1 MGLVCSFHNA
11 KKGVSFDALLLSL
24 PQSLWLT
31 SSSEGTFLTG
41 SIVEVRSY
49 EEEDYGRAGRYR
61 RGVAIA
67 LLAAAGIALFA
78 VRKSTTRR

>member
-1 MGLVCSFHNA
+1 MLRGRQLLA
-11 KKGVSFDALLLSL
+11 DALLLSL

-31 SSSEGTFLTG
+31 SSSEELFLTG

-67 LLAAAGIALFA
+67 LLAPCSPSARAPLVADVTDIMDG
-78 VRKSTTRR
+78 RR

>member
-31 SSSEGTFLTG
+31 VLLFCLLMEQAAVSVVTPESIQPIGVW
-41 SIVEVRSY
+41 SIVRS
-49 EEEDYGRAGRYR
+49 ET
-61 RGVAIA
+61 A
-67 LLAAAGIALFA
+67 L
-78 VRKSTTRR
+78 VDVVTSKE